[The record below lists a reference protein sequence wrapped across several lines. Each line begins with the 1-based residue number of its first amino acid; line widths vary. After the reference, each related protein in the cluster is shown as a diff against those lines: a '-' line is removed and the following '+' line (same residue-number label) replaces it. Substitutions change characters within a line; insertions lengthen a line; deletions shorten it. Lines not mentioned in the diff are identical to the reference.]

1 MEVTVLN
8 GQSVFDLA
16 VQAAGSVEAAFD
28 MADLLGTSITD
39 ELPVGAR
46 IEASTTLNRQI
57 AEYYRVNSIQ
67 PATGI
72 TAADA
77 PALQEGVEFWTVEY
91 DFVVS

>member
-28 MADLLGTSITD
+28 MAGLLDLGITD

-46 IEASTTLNRQI
+46 MEASTTVNRQI
-57 AEYYRVNSIQ
+57 AEYYRVNGIQ

-72 TAADA
+72 TVSDA
-77 PALQEGVEFWTVEY
+77 PALMEGVEFWGIEY